1 MVDRMSAEQVRRITG
16 HKSKAVFEEYA
27 DHVINENLE
36 QMRTASADVFGNIIG
51 VRWGNN
57 DGSA

>member
-1 MVDRMSAEQVRRITG
+1 MVDRMSAEQVSRITG

-36 QMRTASADVFGNIIG
+36 EMRRVSADVFGNIVG
-51 VRWGNN
+51 VKKG
-57 DGSA
+57 A